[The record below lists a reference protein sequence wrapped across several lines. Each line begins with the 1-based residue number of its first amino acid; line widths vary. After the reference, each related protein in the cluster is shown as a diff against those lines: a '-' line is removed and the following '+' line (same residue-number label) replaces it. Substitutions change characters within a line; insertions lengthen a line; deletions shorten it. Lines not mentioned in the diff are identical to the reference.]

1 VQASVNKR
9 FKRVIK
15 TSDFKPSK
23 GRMDDMWQQILIL
36 KNVLFCD
43 LRWGRDGLGISKHA
57 KIP

>member
-1 VQASVNKR
+1 MNKR